1 MIKSILN
8 YVRYRKIIDDNR
20 EELEKKYD
28 VKIDNLYRLGTRVSL
43 SENKYT
49 VLKEYKNS
57 ELDIYK
63 NLDEEVKKTITK
75 LDRYFMQKN
84 LVEYIGIFNI
94 DRMDVNL
101 VLVILSFRLFN
112 VVKLVNNNRI
122 ASIVSF
128 LGLSIGFW
136 DVWYM
141 IPFGVI
147 LTLSLLLNMVLF
159 KKLFV

>member
-1 MIKSILN
+1 MFKSILN
-8 YVRYRKIIDDNR
+8 YIRYRKLIDLNR
-20 EELEKKYD
+20 EELEKDFDIKVD
-28 VKIDNLYRLGTRVSL
+28 KIYRLGTRVSL
-43 SENKYT
+43 PENKYT

-63 NLDEEVKKTITK
+63 NLDEEVKRTITR

-84 LVEYIGIFNI
+84 LVEYVGIFNV
-94 DRMDVNL
+94 DRVDVNL
-101 VLVILSFRLFN
+101 VIVILSYRLFN
-112 VVKLVNNNRI
+112 VVKVINGNRI
-122 ASIVSF
+122 FSIFSF

-141 IPFGVI
+141 IPFGVMLI
-147 LTLSLLLNMVLF
+147 LSLLLNLVLF